1 MRKKTLLLIPVF
13 AIAALCIA
21 FLIYTEQY
29 YRAEESALT
38 ALKSDESVIVT
49 QKEYGWFFDGPSETD
64 ALIFYPGA
72 KVEETAYAPLL
83 HRLAE
88 QGMDICLVRMPFRLA
103 IFGANKADQ
112 AIAQHDYEHW
122 YIGGHSLGGAMAAS
136 YAATHSS
143 QLSGVF
149 MLAAY
154 PTKPLAENMKAL
166 IIYGSEDGVPV
177 RRADIEKKYFAEGS
191 CVIANDIYVLTWLE
205 KTCFVYDKN
214 TFERTGSFVN
224 NRQGWG
230 LTTDGNLLIMS
241 DGSAQLYFVS
251 PKTFTIVRSVTV
263 RSGGKSVNF
272 LNELEYIEGKIWA
285 NVYLKDEILII
296 DPATGEVEGVV
307 DCRGLLPKE
316 RRTRR
321 TDVLNG
327 IAWNPAT
334 GELFI
339 TGKYWPAMYRIEL
352 EKKK

>member
-1 MRKKTLLLIPVF
+1 MSKRLLTVWFALMLLASSCAQQEKVARYTLKVQQEYPHDTLS
-13 AIAALCIA
+13 
-21 FLIYTEQY
+21 YTQG
-29 YRAEESALT
+29 L
-38 ALKSDESVIVT
+38 
-49 QKEYGWFFDGPSETD
+49 FFDEGR
-64 ALIFYPGA
+64 LY
-72 KVEETAYAPLL
+72 ETAG
-83 HRLAE
+83 
-88 QGMDICLVRMPFRLA
+88 Q
-103 IFGANKADQ
+103 
-112 AIAQHDYEHW
+112 
-122 YIGGHSLGGAMAAS
+122 
-136 YAATHSS
+136 
-143 QLSGVF
+143 
-149 MLAAY
+149 
-154 PTKPLAENMKAL
+154 
-166 IIYGSEDGVPV
+166 YGESNLREVNLEDGVPV

-272 LNELEYIEGKIWA
+272 LNELEYINGKIWA

-296 DPATGEVEGVV
+296 DPASGEVEGVV

-334 GELFI
+334 GEIFI